1 MGRRTALHQRH
12 MDLGGRMVD
21 FAGWHMPLH
30 YGSQIAE
37 HHTVRN
43 EAGIFDVSHMTVVDL
58 SGEDS
63 HRFLRILLANDV
75 TKLTAAGQ
83 ALYGCMLNEQGGVL
97 DDLITYLRDETNYR
111 LVVNAATREAD
122 LAWIGT
128 RAADYRVAVT
138 ERADLAM
145 LAVQGPR
152 AMDAICRVLPA
163 LAADVR
169 ALKPFTAIEQGG
181 YFIAR
186 TGYTGEDGCELM
198 LDNDDA
204 ADLFQSLLD
213 AGASPVGLGARDTL
227 RLEAGLNLYGSDMD
241 DQVTP
246 LESGLA
252 WTVAWEPTD
261 RDFIGRQALSTQRED
276 GLTTKRVG
284 LLLDAK
290 GVLRGGQ
297 KVYAEGGEG
306 VVTSGTFS
314 PTLKRAIA
322 LARVPLQTEGMVEVE
337 VRDRRLPAKVVR
349 PPFAKSGQSC
359 IELG

>member
-1 MGRRTALHQRH
+1 
-12 MDLGGRMVD
+12 MVD

-37 HHTVRN
+37 HHAVRN
-43 EAGIFDVSHMTVVDL
+43 EAGIFDVSHMTVVDI

-63 HRFLRILLANDV
+63 RRFLRTVLANDV
-75 TKLTAAGQ
+75 AKLTLAGQ

-97 DDLITYLRDETNYR
+97 DDLITYLRADASYR

-122 LAWIGT
+122 LAWIGA
-128 RAADYRVAVT
+128 RAADYQVKVE

-145 LAVQGPR
+145 LAVQGPQAVDAVCR
-152 AMDAICRVLPA
+152 ALPA
-163 LAADVR
+163 LATDVR
-169 ALKPFTAIEQGG
+169 ALKPFTAIEADE

-186 TGYTGEDGCELM
+186 TGYTGEDGCELI
-198 LDNDDA
+198 LDNEDVPS
-204 ADLFQSLLD
+204 LFQSLLD

-246 LESGLA
+246 LESGLG
-252 WTVAWEPTD
+252 WTVAWEPAD
-261 RDFIGRQALSTQRED
+261 RDFIGRQALNAQREK
-276 GLTTKRVG
+276 GLTSKRVG

-297 KVYAEGGEG
+297 KVYADSGEG

-322 LARVPLQTEGMVEVE
+322 LARVPLDTKGSVEVE

-349 PPFAKSGQSC
+349 PPFAKGGQSC
-359 IELG
+359 IDLG